1 MSESPQKNEFEKLNE
16 DEQLSLFSEFYLFIK
31 ENKAYWMIPIL
42 LTLALVGFLATL
54 STTGAAPFIYT
65 LF

>member
-1 MSESPQKNEFEKLNE
+1 MAEREDKNEFEQE
-16 DEQLSLFSEFYLFIK
+16 GDERPLTLVEEFWMFIV
-31 ENKAYWMIPIL
+31 ENKKWWMIPIL
-42 LTLALVGFLATL
+42 LSFGLIGLLAAL